1 MTGIS
6 SHVFKRLVIV
16 SFQSGSLTLAGWTT
30 TRVSEYNRVGEFKRD
45 GLLHDSGG
53 ISSQFKRLVIVIFQS
68 GSLTLA
74 GWTTTRVSEY
84 NRVGEFKR
92 DGLLHDSV

>member
-6 SHVFKRLVIV
+6 SHV
-16 SFQSGSLTLAGWTT
+16 
-30 TRVSEYNRVGEFKRD
+30 
-45 GLLHDSGG
+45 
-53 ISSQFKRLVIVIFQS
+53 FKRLVIVIFQS

-84 NRVGEFKR
+84 NRVQSGSLTLWHRVGEK
-92 DGLLHDSV
+92 GQ

>member
-1 MTGIS
+1 MCSRGQE
-6 SHVFKRLVIV
+6 V
-16 SFQSGSLTLAGWTT
+16 
-30 TRVSEYNRVGEFKRD
+30 
-45 GLLHDSGG
+45 
-53 ISSQFKRLVIVIFQS
+53 VIVISQS

>member
-6 SHVFKRLVIV
+6 SHV
-16 SFQSGSLTLAGWTT
+16 
-30 TRVSEYNRVGEFKRD
+30 
-45 GLLHDSGG
+45 
-53 ISSQFKRLVIVIFQS
+53 FKRLVIVIFQS

-74 GWTTTRVSEY
+74 VWTTTWVSEY

>member
-6 SHVFKRLVIV
+6 SHVFKL
-16 SFQSGSLTLAGWTT
+16 GWTT
-30 TRVSEYNRVGEFKRD
+30 TRVSE
-45 GLLHDSGG
+45 H
-53 ISSQFKRLVIVIFQS
+53 
-68 GSLTLA
+68 
-74 GWTTTRVSEY
+74 

>member
-1 MTGIS
+1 MNTIELVSSREMAYYMTVYDWDLFS
-6 SHVFKRLVIV
+6 CVQEV
-16 SFQSGSLTLAGWTT
+16 SDCKLS
-30 TRVSEYNRVGEFKRD
+30 
-45 GLLHDSGG
+45 
-53 ISSQFKRLVIVIFQS
+53 I

>member
-6 SHVFKRLVIV
+6 SHV
-16 SFQSGSLTLAGWTT
+16 
-30 TRVSEYNRVGEFKRD
+30 
-45 GLLHDSGG
+45 
-53 ISSQFKRLVIVIFQS
+53 FKRLVIVIFQS

-74 GWTTTRVSEY
+74 GWTTRVSEY

>member
-6 SHVFKRLVIV
+6 SHV
-16 SFQSGSLTLAGWTT
+16 
-30 TRVSEYNRVGEFKRD
+30 
-45 GLLHDSGG
+45 
-53 ISSQFKRLVIVIFQS
+53 FKRLVIVIFQS

-74 GWTTTRVSEY
+74 GWTTTYNRVGEFKRDGLLHMTGISSHVFKRLDCPISSRMDHHNSEY

>member
-1 MTGIS
+1 MNTIELVSSREMAYYMTVYDWDLFS
-6 SHVFKRLVIV
+6 CVQEV
-16 SFQSGSLTLAGWTT
+16 S
-30 TRVSEYNRVGEFKRD
+30 
-45 GLLHDSGG
+45 
-53 ISSQFKRLVIVIFQS
+53 IVIFQS

>member
-6 SHVFKRLVIV
+6 SHV
-16 SFQSGSLTLAGWTT
+16 
-30 TRVSEYNRVGEFKRD
+30 
-45 GLLHDSGG
+45 
-53 ISSQFKRLVIVIFQS
+53 FKRLVIVIFQS

-74 GWTTTRVSEY
+74 GWTTTGWTTTWVSEY

>member
-6 SHVFKRLVIV
+6 SHV
-16 SFQSGSLTLAGWTT
+16 
-30 TRVSEYNRVGEFKRD
+30 
-45 GLLHDSGG
+45 
-53 ISSQFKRLVIVIFQS
+53 FKRLVIVIFQS

-74 GWTTTRVSEY
+74 GWTTTRVSKH

-92 DGLLHDSV
+92 DDLLHDSV